1 MKRPTG
7 AKKSSPSKSQEKE
20 TVVHVETVIVNESDQ
35 LSEAKQRILTHFLQE
50 TAKIWKGH

>member
-50 TAKIWKGH
+50 TAKI